1 MMVPGVLV
9 ERVLEEWGGTAWNDR
24 TKHMEAQGRSEV
36 ADGRGAGERRDMGH
50 AIQIK
55 AECKHEFI
63 SHHGIIIITA
73 NVSLSAKSLELKSV
87 ICMTTCLNMNHTR
100 TSLVVAGALG
110 PSIEPY
116 IT

>member
-50 AIQIK
+50 AI
-55 AECKHEFI
+55 
-63 SHHGIIIITA
+63 
-73 NVSLSAKSLELKSV
+73 
-87 ICMTTCLNMNHTR
+87 
-100 TSLVVAGALG
+100 
-110 PSIEPY
+110 
-116 IT
+116 